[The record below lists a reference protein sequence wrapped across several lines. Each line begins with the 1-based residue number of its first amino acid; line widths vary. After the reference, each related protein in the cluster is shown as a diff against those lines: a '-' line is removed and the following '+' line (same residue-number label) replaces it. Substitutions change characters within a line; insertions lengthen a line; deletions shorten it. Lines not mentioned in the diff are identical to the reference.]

1 MFLSYD
7 IRRTKQ
13 KLKKRSIIVPM
24 PTNLPPEC
32 TELERQY
39 LAATTRPAKILALE
53 KYLAAIPKHKGTE
66 RLCARIKTKL
76 AKLRLEEERRKSR
89 TKPSH
94 AGSKYALKK
103 EGAAQVVL
111 ISYTGAGKSTLLQSL
126 TNAKPAIY
134 GYPFTTTE
142 PIPGMMSYEDI
153 QIQLIE
159 APALFAQDG
168 SGTGWN
174 SKVLGLA
181 RNADALIIIVDL
193 ASRASH
199 RQLATIFEELAKV
212 HITMKQTQ
220 ARVEIERKETGGV
233 QIVTY
238 GKIQCKPHE
247 IKNTLLQMRIHH
259 AVVKLWGN
267 ADIDDVVQALTH
279 GMVYKPTLVLANK
292 IDVPGA
298 QQEYATLKS
307 AFPDI
312 DIFTTS
318 TNTGQGINNVPASIY
333 HSLHI
338 MRIYTKKPRQPPSI
352 EPMIITAGSTVGDA
366 AKLIHKDFY
375 KTFKYAKIWGSSNF
389 PGERVGLTYQLHDK
403 DVLEIRI

>member
-1 MFLSYD
+1 M
-7 IRRTKQ
+7 
-13 KLKKRSIIVPM
+13 PM

-39 LAATTRPAKILALE
+39 LAATTRPAKISALE

-89 TKPSH
+89 TKASH

-111 ISYTGAGKSTLLQSL
+111 LSYTSAGKSALLQSL

-134 GYPFTTTE
+134 GYPFTTTD
-142 PIPGMMSYEDI
+142 PIPGMMSFEDI

-159 APALFAQDG
+159 APALLAHDG
-168 SGTGWN
+168 SSTSWKP
-174 SKVLGLA
+174 KVLGLA
-181 RNADALIIIVDL
+181 RNADALIIVVDL
-193 ASRASH
+193 ALRPSL
-199 RQLATIFEELAKV
+199 RQLKTIFDELSKA
-212 HITMKQTQ
+212 HITIKQTK
-220 ARVEIERKETGGV
+220 ARVEIERKETGGI

-238 GKIQCKPHE
+238 GNIRCKPYE
-247 IKNTLLQMRIHH
+247 VKNTLLQMRIHH
-259 AVVKLWGN
+259 AIVKLWGN

-292 IDVPGA
+292 IDVEGA
-298 QQEYATLKS
+298 QHEYLTLTS
-307 AFPDI
+307 AFPEI
-312 DIFTTS
+312 DIFATS
-318 TNTGQGINNVPASIY
+318 TNTGEGIQHVPAAIFN
-333 HSLHI
+333 SLHI
-338 MRIYTKKPRQPPSI
+338 MRIYTKKPRQSPSI

-389 PGERVGLTYQLHDK
+389 PGERVGLTYQLCDR
-403 DVLEIRI
+403 DILEIRV